1 MTSNNNAN
9 SNNENNNGN
18 KTVVIV
24 GGGPSGGCAAKAM
37 SDRGYNVNLY
47 EAYPHPKDLSKTS
60 SKAYII
66 ALGRRGQQGIYDS
79 TGFDLT
85 KFTEEGA
92 VISTDMARHSYDS
105 KKNITKVKVISRGTK
120 SLIVPRKVLAGCLLD
135 AATESG
141 VRVHYQHR
149 LVDVDF
155 ENKIA
160 TFVVIDSSKLRTS
173 GADEEKDTTMIDVKY
188 DLLIGA
194 DGSRSKV
201 RNLMVADIKT
211 LKDFTARTEEDSMEY
226 QVVVLP
232 ESLHDNNADTPDG
245 TMHAWNNKEYNAICL
260 AWPLVTKQSGDNND
274 NKINKPS
281 TLFAIVFPEG
291 NLQSF
296 RETEDGYRAPLTAL
310 LPDIVDEGHLSEI
323 AKQLRENEIANGG
336 LCVWSSSLGNEDG
349 GVILLGDSGH
359 SMWPSLGQGC
369 NCALESVAVFTRCL
383 DELSKKKKKNDGD
396 EKDWTRELVKK
407 FNNAR
412 FEDATAAVDLTYG
425 GIGARKSRGRENS
438 PLSYK
443 LQIGGMMLL
452 HKLIFGI
459 VPMPA
464 LLRLMKGSEDLSYS
478 TARNYNFYYEKIICL
493 GALAGA
499 AVIFPKM
506 WSLLRGSY
514 VNVIG
519 NEL

>member
-1 MTSNNNAN
+1 MTSNDNANAN
-9 SNNENNNGN
+9 SSNNNNNNNGD

-24 GGGPSGGCAAKAM
+24 GGGPSGACAAKAM

-66 ALGRRGQQGIYDS
+66 ALGRRGQQGIQDS
-79 TGFDLT
+79 TGLDLT

-92 VISTDMARHSYDS
+92 VISTDMARHSYNY
-105 KKNITKVKVISRGTK
+105 KKNTTKVKVISRGTK

-160 TFVVIDSSKLRTS
+160 TFAVINSSKLRTS
-173 GADEEKDTTMIDVKY
+173 GAEEKDTTKIDVKY
-188 DLLIGA
+188 DFLIGA
-194 DGSRSKV
+194 DGSRSKL
-201 RNLMVADIKT
+201 RNLMVADNKT

-226 QVVVLP
+226 QVVSLP
-232 ESLHDNNADTPDG
+232 GCLHDNNADTSEG
-245 TMHAWNNKEYNAICL
+245 TRMHAWNNKEYNAICL
-260 AWPLVTKQSGDNND
+260 AYPLVTQQSDAYN
-274 NKINKPS
+274 S

-291 NLQSF
+291 KLQSF
-296 RETEDGYRAPLTAL
+296 RETDDGYRAPLTAL
-310 LPDIVDEGHLSEI
+310 LPDIVDEGRLSEI
-323 AKQLRENEIANGG
+323 EEQLRENEIANGG

-359 SMWPSLGQGC
+359 GMWPSLGQGC

-383 DELSKKKKKNDGD
+383 DELSTEKNKGDGD
-396 EKDWTRELVKK
+396 GEEWTRELVKK

-452 HKLIFGI
+452 HKLTFGI

-464 LLRLMKGSEDLSYS
+464 LLRLMIGTDNLRYS

-493 GALAGA
+493 GALVGA

-506 WSLLRGSY
+506 WSLFRGSN